1 MKPLSC
7 FKAYDVRG
15 VVGTEINED
24 VAYRIGRAFAEHL
37 GARKVVVGS
46 DARLSGEALKQALA
60 NGLMDGGADVID
72 IGLSGAEE
80 IYFATSHLRL
90 DGGIEVTA
98 SHNPIDH
105 NGFKFVGPD
114 ARPLSM
120 DGEFAAIKRLA
131 IGAEFKTPETRGV
144 LSKSSILA
152 AYVEHLL
159 SLADLGKIRPLRI
172 VADSGNGAAGHVID
186 AIESRFE
193 KLAVPVEIVKVNHEP
208 DGNFPT
214 GIPNPLLP
222 DRRSATAK
230 AVRDNGADLGIAWDG
245 DFDRCFFYDE
255 TGAFVSGYYV
265 AGILSGIFLE
275 KDPAAAII
283 CDSKLYWN
291 TLDIIEEANGQ
302 AIMSRTGHVFF
313 KEQMRKHSATYG
325 GEVSAHHYFR
335 DFSYCD
341 SGMIP
346 WLLVVEHMSVTG
358 KRMSELVADRAGKF
372 ASGDEINF
380 VVSDAARVMAG
391 VREAY
396 QAHAVTIEEIDGLG
410 IAFENWRFNLRASNT
425 EPLLRLNVESRMNA
439 SLVNEKIAELS
450 GLIERLSE
458 LAQGAERTAAARRSR
473 SP

>member
-15 VVGTEINED
+15 IVGTEIDEN

-72 IGLSGAEE
+72 IGLSGTEE
-80 IYFATSHLRL
+80 IYFATSHLGL

-105 NGFKFVGPD
+105 NGFKFAGPGS
-114 ARPLSM
+114 RPLSM

-131 IGAEFKTPETRGV
+131 AGAEFKTPETRGT

-159 SLADLGKIRPLRI
+159 SLADLGKFRPLRI

-186 AIESRFE
+186 AIESHFE

-208 DGNFPT
+208 DGNFPN

-291 TLDIIEEANGQ
+291 TLDIIEEANGR
-302 AIMSRTGHVFF
+302 AVMSRTGHVFF
-313 KEQMRKHSATYG
+313 KEQMRKHGAIYG

-346 WLLVVEHMSVTG
+346 WLLVVEHMGVTG

-372 ASGDEINF
+372 ASSDEINF
-380 VVSDAARVMAG
+380 TVRDPARVMAG
-391 VREAY
+391 VCEAC
-396 QAHAVTIEEIDGLG
+396 QADALKIENIDGLG

-439 SLVNEKIAELS
+439 NLVNEKIAELS

-458 LAQGAERTAAARRSR
+458 LAQGAEKTVAARRSR